1 MKQVV
6 SLSDLKGSKFLDR
19 LSKWWRWIK
28 AIRKKKKKS
37 FQKTFKKHLRDWK
50 EVVLCTRFERHADT
64 VSQTR
69 RKQEEHVP
77 RHIELTAVL
86 REILRQRI
94 ESNRIERF
102 E

>member
-1 MKQVV
+1 VV
-6 SLSDLKGSKFLDR
+6 ALNKGY
-19 LSKWWRWIK
+19 
-28 AIRKKKKKS
+28 KKKKENES
-37 FQKTFKKHLRDWK
+37 FQKNFQKHLRETK
-50 EVVLCTRFERHADT
+50 ELYFYLPLQNTRHCESNET
-64 VSQTR
+64 K
-69 RKQEEHVP
+69 KQEEHVP

>member
-1 MKQVV
+1 VE
-6 SLSDLKGSKFLDR
+6 
-19 LSKWWRWIK
+19 
-28 AIRKKKKKS
+28 KKT
-37 FQKTFKKHLRDWK
+37 FQKNTCEIERSCTLHPLR
-50 EVVLCTRFERHADT
+50 E
-64 VSQTR
+64 TR
-69 RKQEEHVP
+69 RHCESNDEKQEEHVP

>member
-1 MKQVV
+1 VV
-6 SLSDLKGSKFLDR
+6 ALFGY
-19 LSKWWRWIK
+19 
-28 AIRKKKKKS
+28 IRKKVENES
-37 FQKTFKKHLRDWK
+37 FQKLQKTLARLK
-50 EVVLCTRFERHADT
+50 EVVLLHPLRETDT

-69 RKQEEHVP
+69 RKKQEEHVP